1 MSLSDKINMDR
12 QEQIIFKKIII
23 KRNKE
28 EDSVY
33 KMEDTKYWITI
44 SFPVFCLF
52 IWKKSSIGRKVVRG
66 KEEGFAV
73 DDGTLATF
81 LLYNASTL
89 L

>member
-33 KMEDTKYWITI
+33 KMEETKYWIAV

-52 IWKKSSIGRKVVRG
+52 IWKKV
-66 KEEGFAV
+66 A
-73 DDGTLATF
+73 
-81 LLYNASTL
+81 
-89 L
+89 